1 MIILGVDPGL
11 ASTGW
16 AVLEKTSQNRLV
28 DYGCVKTAAGL
39 DFSNRLGHLFQA
51 MEDLIKQFSPEVMA
65 VEELFFAQNV
75 KTAIKVAQAQGVIK
89 LAGAQS
95 GLKVVEYTPLN
106 IKMSITG
113 YGRGDKRQIEFMV
126 KKLLNLEKE
135 IRPSHAADAAAVA
148 LTHIFTN
155 QNLK

>member
-1 MIILGVDPGL
+1 MIILGIDPGL

-16 AVLEKTSQNRLV
+16 AIVKKESSNNLV
-28 DYGCVKTAAGL
+28 DCGCFRTAAGL
-39 DFSNRLGHLFQA
+39 DFSTRLGHLFQA
-51 MEDLIKQFSPEVMA
+51 VEDLIKRFSPEVMA

-89 LAGAQS
+89 LAGARL
-95 GLKVVEYTPLN
+95 GLKVAEYAPLN
-106 IKMSITG
+106 IKMAITG
-113 YGRGDKRQIEFMV
+113 YGRGDKKQIEFMV
-126 KKLLNLEKE
+126 KKLLNLDRE
-135 IRPSHAADAAAVA
+135 IKPSHAADAAAVA